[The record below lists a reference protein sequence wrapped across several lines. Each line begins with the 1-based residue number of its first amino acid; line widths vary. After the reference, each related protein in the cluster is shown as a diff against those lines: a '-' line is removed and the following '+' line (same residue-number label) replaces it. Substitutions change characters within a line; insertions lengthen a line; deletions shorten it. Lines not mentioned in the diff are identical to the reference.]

1 MLSVKGGETLELCT
15 ARWWAS
21 LGECSIERKVA
32 FHGVTPSENSITLVS
47 ALRAVW

>member
-1 MLSVKGGETLELCT
+1 MLSIKGGETLELCT

-21 LGECSIERKVA
+21 LGECSIERKVT